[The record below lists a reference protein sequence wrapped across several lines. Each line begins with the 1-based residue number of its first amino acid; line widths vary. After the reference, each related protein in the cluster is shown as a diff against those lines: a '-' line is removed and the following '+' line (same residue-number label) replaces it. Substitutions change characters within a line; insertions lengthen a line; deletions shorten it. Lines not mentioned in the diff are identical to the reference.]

1 MAKSRQLPVRPAV
14 TGAVTLLVGAAAFIE
29 SFRYPL
35 GSIGQIGP
43 AVFPL
48 GLSVLLII
56 AGIAIIIEDL
66 RAGTIPQTPVP
77 LASLLTVA
85 GGPIAFALL
94 VAPFGLIPAI
104 VASVMI
110 SALADR
116 SLRPLSVLLL
126 ATGLALGCT
135 LVFITFLKM
144 PIAPIDW
151 PF

>member
-1 MAKSRQLPVRPAV
+1 
-14 TGAVTLLVGAAAFIE
+14 
-29 SFRYPL
+29 
-35 GSIGQIGP
+35 
-43 AVFPL
+43 
-48 GLSVLLII
+48 
-56 AGIAIIIEDL
+56 
-66 RAGTIPQTPVP
+66 
-77 LASLLTVA
+77 
-85 GGPIAFALL
+85 
-94 VAPFGLIPAI
+94 
-104 VASVMI
+104 MI

>member
-1 MAKSRQLPVRPAV
+1 MAKSRQVPVRPAV

-77 LASLLTVA
+77 LTSLLTVA

-94 VAPFGLIPAI
+94 VVPFGLIPAI

>member
-1 MAKSRQLPVRPAV
+1 MAKSRQLPVRPTV

-29 SFRYPL
+29 SFRSPL

-77 LASLLTVA
+77 LTSLLTVA

-94 VAPFGLIPAI
+94 VVPFGLIPAI

-144 PIAPIDW
+144 LIAPIDW